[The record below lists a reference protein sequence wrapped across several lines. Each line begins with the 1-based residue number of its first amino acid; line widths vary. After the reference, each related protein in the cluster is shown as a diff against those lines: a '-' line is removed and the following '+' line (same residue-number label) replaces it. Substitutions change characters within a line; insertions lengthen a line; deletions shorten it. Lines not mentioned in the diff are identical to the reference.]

1 MRDSERAEAVA
12 ALIPDAP
19 ALRAACVRAAA
30 NGAPW
35 AGIAAHAVELAAE
48 AVERCE
54 GVPDRY
60 ADRAA
65 WRVDGVR
72 DFLRR
77 AGYYG
82 KGDESPAPGTVARVA
97 FDLPGGKVP
106 AEAAD
111 DLFAFL
117 RTTIGAPE
125 PYAAEPC
132 PYRWRIESAGGHE

>member
-1 MRDSERAEAVA
+1 MRDSERAECVA
-12 ALIPDAP
+12 ALIPDIG
-19 ALRAACVRAAA
+19 ALRAAAWRAAE

-35 AGIAAHAVELAAE
+35 AGIAAAAVELAAE

-65 WRVDGVR
+65 WHIDAVR

-82 KGDESPAPGTVARVA
+82 KGDE
-97 FDLPGGKVP
+97 
-106 AEAAD
+106 
-111 DLFAFL
+111 
-117 RTTIGAPE
+117 
-125 PYAAEPC
+125 
-132 PYRWRIESAGGHE
+132 

>member
-1 MRDSERAEAVA
+1 MANDSETVRAM
-12 ALIPDAP
+12 IPDAA

-82 KGDESPAPGTVARVA
+82 KGDA
-97 FDLPGGKVP
+97 
-106 AEAAD
+106 
-111 DLFAFL
+111 
-117 RTTIGAPE
+117 
-125 PYAAEPC
+125 
-132 PYRWRIESAGGHE
+132 